1 MSDVEEDRVDEDSV
15 DEDSVDEDSVDEDSV
30 DVWASVVGQLDA
42 VRMLRGASHQ
52 PVHAY
57 LLVGPRGAGAL
68 SMARAFAAAVLC
80 TNGDGCASCRN
91 CRLVLDGAHP
101 DVRLIQRAG
110 ASISAEQADEVVRLA
125 SLSPVESNRQVLILD
140 EFHLVRPD
148 AAAKLLKTIE
158 EPNAS
163 TMFVV
168 LADQVTSDL
177 VTIASRCVRV
187 PIVPLTI
194 GVIAAA
200 LVASGVAPDVAVRAA
215 GHAHGDLERA
225 RLLAVDPLM
234 QARLDAFRAVP
245 ERLNGTGA
253 VVAQIVD
260 EIVALVDGSGTAV
273 AAAHEREVTALEERI
288 AASGERGSGR
298 KQLEERHKREVRR
311 HRTDELRSG
320 LLAIA
325 GEYRER
331 LVVGGSS
338 RDVAAIERL
347 GTTMEM
353 LDRNPNEVLMLQALL
368 LELDG

>member
-1 MSDVEEDRVDEDSV
+1 VSSLDDVNSLD
-15 DEDSVDEDSVDEDSV
+15 
-30 DVWASVVGQLDA
+30 DVWTSVVGQLDA

-68 SMARAFAAAVLC
+68 SVARSFAAAVLC
-80 TNGDGCASCRN
+80 TNGDGCGHCRN

-101 DVRLIQRAG
+101 DVRLIARTG

-140 EFHLVRPD
+140 EFHLVRPE

-158 EPNAS
+158 EPNPS

-187 PIVPLTI
+187 PIVPLTNE
-194 GVIAAA
+194 VIAAT
-200 LVASGVAPDVAVRAA
+200 LIAA
-215 GHAHGDLERA
+215 GVDVDTATMAASHAHGDLERA
-225 RLLAVDPLM
+225 RLLAVDPSM
-234 QARLDAFRAVP
+234 QARLDAFRAIP
-245 ERLNGTGA
+245 ERLNRTGA
-253 VVAQIVD
+253 VVAEIVD
-260 EIVALVDGSGTAV
+260 QIVALVDSSGVGIAAV
-273 AAAHEREVTALEERI
+273 HEREIAALEERI
-288 AASGERGSGR
+288 ATSGERGSGR

-331 LVVGGSS
+331 LVVGGTS
-338 RDVAAIERL
+338 RDVGAVERI
-347 GTTMEM
+347 GRTMGM

-368 LELDG
+368 LDLDG